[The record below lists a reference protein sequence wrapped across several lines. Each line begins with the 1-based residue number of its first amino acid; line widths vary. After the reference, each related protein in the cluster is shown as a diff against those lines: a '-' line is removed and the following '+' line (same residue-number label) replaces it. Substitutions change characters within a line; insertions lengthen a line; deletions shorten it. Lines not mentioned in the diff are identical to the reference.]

1 MRDDTRRNLQTITR
15 VATVAFGGGFRLI
28 MRRGALL
35 FGVRGKNPLEIRR

>member
-1 MRDDTRRNLQTITR
+1 MRRDTRRNLQTIMRAT
-15 VATVAFGGGFRLI
+15 TVAFGGGFRLI